1 MLSSSFSF
9 LLVSGTIGDDSLGVG
24 QGGIEGGGNS
34 SGARDG
40 GGGGTDGAAALA
52 LLSPETW
59 DAGGAAG
66 KGQQGQGSPG
76 RRLPFRPC
84 SQQCWSC

>member
-9 LLVSGTIGDDSLGVG
+9 FLISETTGDDSLG
-24 QGGIEGGGNS
+24 GIGGGGNS
-34 SGARDG
+34 RGARDG
-40 GGGGTDGAAALA
+40 GGTGTDGGATLA

-59 DAGGAAG
+59 DGAEDG

>member
-9 LLVSGTIGDDSLGVG
+9 FLISETIGEDSLG
-24 QGGIEGGGNS
+24 GIGGGGNS
-34 SGARDG
+34 RGARDG

-59 DAGGAAG
+59 DGVGAPG